1 MVISRSQM
9 PFQISKEPLKKK
21 KKKKVK
27 KKKKKKYN
35 EIS

>member
-1 MVISRSQM
+1 M